1 MKSHACCNPAIQAAT
16 WTGMVACSA
25 QVEKEVA
32 VQTNFLALDTAAGGA
47 TPALGA
53 CIQYNS

>member
-25 QVEKEVA
+25 QVEKEV
-32 VQTNFLALDTAAGGA
+32 QTNFLALDAAAGGA